1 MRRPPGAPLDG
12 RTPYVRKSQ
21 DGHVSVDLRQ
31 TITKWAATGEPGSVP
46 AKGILLERY
55 KISGERAFLVLTRVS
70 TRTPTGYSTTS
81 PLNCPPRDRSRQPSA
96 AAPEE

>member
-1 MRRPPGAPLDG
+1 MV
-12 RTPYVRKSQ
+12 TSQ
-21 DGHVSVDLRQ
+21 WTLRQ